1 MRVWG
6 LGSSSG
12 NPLDLSG
19 ERSDLACGC
28 LATRHFRDK
37 PSGAGG
43 ICKNDTLANARGE
56 SRRLM
61 FSHCLGDLAC
71 NECAG
76 TATVQDEPRNKL
88 RTEALRLVK
97 QPQCLGRSPAVERRW
112 LRRHQRQIGCE
123 HRGANKCCDPGRSID
138 HHMIDVAGD
147 LTGLNM
153 ERIAGEREHIEQPRQ
168 PSLGALLRPVE
179 RRALRVRVDDHEAL
193 ALRSPGSG
201 HMQRQGGLADAALV
215 VEERND
221 HGASPERTTSHK
233 LLARLIVTRSWHG
246 PKRSDLHSCWLTGR
260 KRWFAMVEPKWSSAT
275 IGR

>member
-6 LGSSSG
+6 RGSSSG

-19 ERSDLACGC
+19 ERSDLACGW
-28 LATRHFRDK
+28 LATRYFRDK

-43 ICKNDTLANARGE
+43 IRENDTLANARGE

-61 FSHCLGDLAC
+61 FSHCLGDLARD
-71 NECAG
+71 ERTG
-76 TATVQDEPRNKL
+76 TATVQEEPRNEL
-88 RTEALRLVK
+88 GTEALRLVE
-97 QPQCLGRSPAVERRW
+97 QPQCLGPGPAVERRR
-112 LRRHQRQIGCE
+112 LRRHERQIGCE
-123 HRGANKCCDPGRSID
+123 HRGANKCCDPGRSVD

-147 LTGLNM
+147 LRGLNM
-153 ERIAGEREHIEQPRQ
+153 ERIAGESEHIEQPCQ

-233 LLARLIVTRSWHG
+233 LLARLIATGSWYG
-246 PKRSDLHSCWLTGR
+246 PKRSDMHNCGLTGR
-260 KRWFAMVEPKWSSAT
+260 
-275 IGR
+275 